1 MKIVVLGPGA
11 IGCLVAAFL
20 SKTKEDVW
28 LLDKD
33 KNRAHKLQSQGIF
46 VEGMGNPWHAVV
58 KVSADA
64 KAIGEADVLIVCV
77 KCYDTKTAIKSAKPC
92 IGRNTYVVTLQN
104 GLGNI
109 ENIGEIIGQERLLA
123 GITNQGSTLIG
134 VGKVRHAGKGETS
147 IGRIDGEFPVEL
159 RQIRD
164 IFNKS
169 GWETKISRD
178 IKVLVWSKL
187 VVNVG
192 INVLTA
198 LTRLP
203 NGKIVEYEGTRRLMR
218 QAVTEA
224 VKVAKRKRVK
234 LLYDDPLAKVESVC
248 EATSTNVCSM
258 LQDVLNHRRT
268 EVDYVNGVIVRH
280 AQELGIA
287 APVNTVLV
295 DLIKTVES
303 SYDAQVDI
311 P

>member
-92 IGRNTYVVTLQN
+92 IGPNTYVVTLQN